1 MGLRHHPM
9 DNMVKEAV
17 ARVVKDGTEYATQQ
31 DVILAGFDWM
41 VDKRTP
47 EPSLFTKFKGRE
59 ASGFG
64 GGAAILYILQWLGI
78 IPAGG

>member
-1 MGLRHHPM
+1 MGTKHHPM
-9 DNMVKEAV
+9 DDLIKESV
-17 ARVVKDGTEYATQQ
+17 GRVVKDGTENASQQ

-64 GGAAILYILQWLGI
+64 GGAALLYIAQLLGI